1 MLEQRKGYGGTE
13 RCLGTGRNRSH
24 YEEESHTMKKKVI
37 WTVLEGSTGTN
48 FSNQSEDTHDRP
60 SI

>member
-1 MLEQRKGYGGTE
+1 MEVQRGVWA
-13 RCLGTGRNRSH
+13 LAGTG
-24 YEEESHTMKKKVI
+24 HTMKKKVI

-48 FSNQSEDTHDRP
+48 FSNQSEDTHNRP